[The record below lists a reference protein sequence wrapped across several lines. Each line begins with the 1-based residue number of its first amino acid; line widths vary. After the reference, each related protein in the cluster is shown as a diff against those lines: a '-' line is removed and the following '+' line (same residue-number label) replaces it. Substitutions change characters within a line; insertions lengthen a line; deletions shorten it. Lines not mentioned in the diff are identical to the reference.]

1 MRHYIGGHIK
11 FETDKARFINHLAAH
26 GWAIT
31 TDLLGPAT
39 IAALTHEIQ
48 SLWTDAAFKAAG
60 VGRGADF
67 SIRADIRSD
76 HILWLDEA
84 NLTAPQTEYFTA
96 METLRQELNAQ
107 LFVGVNEL
115 EAHYA
120 VYPPG
125 AFYQKHIDRFST
137 ADERILSCSLYL
149 NPNWDE
155 RDGGALRLYEGE
167 QHIDVY
173 PHAGTFALF
182 RSDVIV
188 HEVLPATRE
197 RFSLTGWF
205 KRRSFAVV

>member
-1 MRHYIGGHIK
+1 MENTS
-11 FETDKARFINHLAAH
+11 FLINHLAEH
-26 GWAIT
+26 GWAVT
-31 TDLLGPAT
+31 TDLLAPHT
-39 IAALTHEIQ
+39 IAALADEAQT
-48 SLWTDAAFKAAG
+48 LWITAAFKSAG

-67 SIRADIRSD
+67 SIRADIRRD

-84 NLTAPQTEYFTA
+84 NLTTPQAEYFTA

-107 LFVGVNEL
+107 LFVGVQDL

-125 AFYQKHIDRFST
+125 AFYQKHFDRFNT

-149 NPNWDE
+149 NANWNE
-155 RDGGALRLYEGE
+155 ADGGALRLYEGA

-182 RSDVIV
+182 RSDAIA

-205 KRRSFAVV
+205 KRRSLESNLLR

>member
-1 MRHYIGGHIK
+1 MENSVYLI
-11 FETDKARFINHLAAH
+11 DHLAEH
-26 GWAIT
+26 GWAVT
-31 TDLLGPAT
+31 TDLLT
-39 IAALTHEIQ
+39 SSIIAALTREAQ

-60 VGRGADF
+60 VGRGTAF
-67 SIRADIRSD
+67 QVRSDIRSD

-84 NLTAPQTEYFTA
+84 HLTAPQAAYWTA

-107 LFVGVNEL
+107 LFVGVQEL

-125 AFYQKHIDRFST
+125 AFYKKHLDRFST
-137 ADERILSCSLYL
+137 ADERIISCSLYL

-155 RDGGALRLYEGE
+155 ADGGALRLYEGE
-167 QHIDVY
+167 HSIDVY
-173 PHAGTFALF
+173 PHAGTLAIF
-182 RSDVIV
+182 RSDAIY

-205 KRRSFAVV
+205 KRRSLL

>member
-1 MRHYIGGHIK
+1 MSDELKQASAILI
-11 FETDKARFINHLAAH
+11 DHLAKH
-26 GWAIT
+26 GWAVT
-31 TDLLGPAT
+31 TDLLAPST
-39 IAALTHEIQ
+39 ITALTQEAQ
-48 SLWTDAAFKAAG
+48 TLWAGSAFKAAG
-60 VGRGADF
+60 VGRDTNF
-67 SIRADIRSD
+67 QVRADIRSD

-84 NLTAPQTEYFTA
+84 NLTAPQAAYCTA

-107 LFVGVNEL
+107 LFVGVQSL

-125 AFYQKHIDRFST
+125 AFYQKHLDRFST

-155 RDGGALRLYEGE
+155 ADGGALRLYEGE
-167 QHIDVY
+167 RCIEIY
-173 PHAGTFALF
+173 PHAGTFVLF
-182 RSDVIV
+182 RSDAIV

-205 KRRSFAVV
+205 KRRSIERLV